1 MNMNSK
7 SLKLS
12 GIVPPLVTP
21 LLDESHLDV
30 KGLEKVI
37 NHVIAGGVSGVFVLG
52 TTGELARLSSEIRKE
67 VIEETCR
74 IVNKRVPV
82 LIGITDPSMQE
93 TLKLEKLACQFGADA
108 VVLAPP
114 FYYHVEQ
121 NELLDYYNEVAKS
134 ISLPMYM
141 YNMPSRTH
149 INISIDTVM
158 KATKIPGIIGLKDSS
173 GDLFYFQKLLFL
185 LKDKPEFTVFVGPE
199 EILSQCVLLGASG
212 GVNGGANIY
221 PELFVNLYEASVKR
235 DVDAIN
241 KLQDEVTKISS
252 TLYQVGKGNFI
263 KIIKEALHQKGFC
276 EPYMAKPY
284 LPYSEEEKNQISNC
298 LSNCYNNL
306 INAKH

>member
-1 MNMNSK
+1 MNKNANSF
-7 SLKLS
+7 KLS

-21 LLDESHLDV
+21 LIDESHLDV

-52 TTGELARLSSEIRKE
+52 TTGELARLSSEIRKA

-93 TLKLEKLACQFGADA
+93 TLKLEKLAYQSGADA

-121 NELLDYYNEVAKS
+121 NELLDYYHEVAKN
-134 ISLPMYM
+134 ITLPMYM
-141 YNMPSRTH
+141 YNMPSCTH
-149 INISIDTVM
+149 ISISINTVM

-185 LKDKPEFTVFVGPE
+185 LKDNPDFTVFVGPE

-221 PELFVNLYEASVKR
+221 PELFVQLYEASVKR
-235 DVDAIN
+235 DFDAIN
-241 KLQDEVTKISS
+241 TLQDEVTKISS

-284 LPYSEEEKNQISNC
+284 LPYSDDEKGQISKC
-298 LSNCYNNL
+298 LSNCYNN
-306 INAKH
+306 